1 MLFGSL
7 FKKKVGGLIG
17 CLGLDEF
24 WLSCS
29 DDEKK
34 ALNRYNQGGLN
45 TGKPLPLDEGTITT
59 SQTQL
64 GFLSAMIGWAESDK
78 NFALAD
84 KMIQTG
90 MKAPIDSSNLLDA
103 HYFWQNAAECY
114 YKQRDERDDA
124 ISRTIEMCQTDIDM
138 FPKYSKPMKKE
149 FGDIPRITTFS
160 RLIIV
165 FEPVFLSWQPLQ
177 RGCQF
182 FMSQNSVG
190 SPLCGTIWSTTVAGV
205 TLPFFMHS
213 AQSGCFRRKA
223 FLAFRHRAS

>member
-165 FEPVFLSWQPLQ
+165 FEKMGRIDDAIKVCKLALKYKLKDNTKGGYEERLKKLEAKKS
-177 RGCQF
+177 
-182 FMSQNSVG
+182 
-190 SPLCGTIWSTTVAGV
+190 
-205 TLPFFMHS
+205 
-213 AQSGCFRRKA
+213 KA
-223 FLAFRHRAS
+223 

>member
-7 FKKKVGGLIG
+7 FRKKVGGLIG
-17 CLGLDEF
+17 CLGLEEF

-29 DDEKK
+29 DAEKK
-34 ALNRYNQGGLN
+34 ALNRYNQGGLS
-45 TGKPLPLDEGTITT
+45 TGKPLPLDEGTLTT

-78 NFALAD
+78 NYPLAD
-84 KMIQTG
+84 KIIEAG
-90 MKAPIDSSNLLDA
+90 MKAPIDSGNLLDA

-165 FEPVFLSWQPLQ
+165 YEKLGRIDDAIKV
-177 RGCQF
+177 C
-182 FMSQNSVG
+182 
-190 SPLCGTIWSTTVAGV
+190 
-205 TLPFFMHS
+205 
-213 AQSGCFRRKA
+213 K
-223 FLAFRHRAS
+223 LALKYKLKDNTKGGYEERLKKLEAKQEKSKT